1 MTSKIL
7 IGSGVLLILFS
18 LIGIVAGIF
27 LSFQALK
34 TNESAG
40 IGAVG
45 SGIQFALISN
55 IVFFVGL
62 LILIVGL
69 VKFYRDRKSRS

>member
-7 IGSGVLLILFS
+7 IGSGVLLILVS

-34 TNESAG
+34 FNESAG

-45 SGIQFALISN
+45 SGIQFALVSN

-69 VKFYRDRKSRS
+69 VKFYRDRKSKS

>member
-1 MTSKIL
+1 MTSKVL
-7 IGSGVLLILFS
+7 IGIGVLLILVS

-45 SGIQFALISN
+45 SGIQLALVSN

-69 VKFYRDRKSRS
+69 VKFYRDRKPKS

>member
-18 LIGIVAGIF
+18 LNGIVAGIF